1 MDERGM
7 INVSSFFGFSTI
19 LEYQKK
25 YIEKG
30 IDHWKFNSVFIFQ
43 FTFKCATDKAKRMGD
58 VYENFQA
65 E

>member
-1 MDERGM
+1 
-7 INVSSFFGFSTI
+7 

-58 VYENFQA
+58 VDENFQA